1 MKQSS
6 TAATVDRTVKANVN
20 GFIKPTFEATEETDG
35 WHKGYFGAPWK
46 KPKNV
51 PWKHIKAVFTQTKVT
66 MHNARV
72 IQAEHDGNT
81 ASFFD
86 DHGFVLLD
94 MPTEVKD
101 WNQDYSKTDTDI
113 TNIYHKEVEAA
124 ILNQLFPKGTD
135 ISHISQESAVLRR
148 GPKSENPFYALGVHE
163 DYAMGIENFKE
174 ASSAYIPDDA
184 TNEAFLSEIDKKLAD
199 CEVFMVICFWRP
211 INLRGGVLLN
221 NPLCVLDRA
230 TVGEHDIVKSHLHGF
245 TPTGKVQPQ
254 LMLKHD
260 KEQRWCY
267 YPDMTENEVLVFKQ
281 FYYKK
286 SDPNG
291 KFQCCFHSAFKDPRE
306 GFFVKQKR
314 QSTEHRVGVYIK

>member
-6 TAATVDRTVKANVN
+6 SAATVTAKVN
-20 GFIKPTFEATEETDG
+20 GFIEPTFEATQETDG
-35 WHKGYFGAPWK
+35 WHEGYYGAPWK
-46 KPKNV
+46 KPKKV

-66 MHNARV
+66 MHNARL
-72 IQAEHDGNT
+72 IQAEHTEHGGNT

-113 TNIYHKEVEAA
+113 TNIYHKEVEGA
-124 ILNQLFPKGTD
+124 IRNQLFPNGTD
-135 ISHISQESAVLRR
+135 FSHISQESAVLRR

-163 DYAMGIENFKE
+163 DYALGIEDFKE

-184 TNEAFLSEIDKKLAD
+184 TNEAFLSEIDEKLAE

-230 TVGEHDIVKSHLHGF
+230 TVGEKDIVKSHIHGI
-245 TPTGKVQPQ
+245 TPTGKAQPQ

-306 GFFVKQKR
+306 GFFAKQKR